1 MIVKHRT
8 PTFCDSLSESARN
21 KEFQCQNSQHFD
33 LVVHGL
39 WPQTAQAS
47 SVQDHP
53 RNCRNEKQLNI
64 TFIKRYFCLMP
75 DEDLIQSEWEKHG
88 LFYSIIS
95 ISIHFLFFLLRYLS
109 L

>member
-1 MIVKHRT
+1 
-8 PTFCDSLSESARN
+8 
-21 KEFQCQNSQHFD
+21 
-33 LVVHGL
+33 
-39 WPQTAQAS
+39 
-47 SVQDHP
+47 
-53 RNCRNEKQLNI
+53 LNT